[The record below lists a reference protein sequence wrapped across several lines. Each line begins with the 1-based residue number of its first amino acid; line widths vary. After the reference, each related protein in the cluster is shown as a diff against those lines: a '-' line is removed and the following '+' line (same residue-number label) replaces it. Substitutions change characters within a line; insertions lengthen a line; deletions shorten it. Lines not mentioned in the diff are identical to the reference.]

1 MSNRSDNGQIA
12 ESIGPLLAQHP
23 DETGVLPLTD
33 SQEAF
38 AARIQLAGQAEFTLD
53 LQYYI
58 WRNDR
63 TGALMFEAI
72 HKAADRGVKVRLLLD
87 DINTAG
93 LDAVLTGLQAHPNI
107 EIRLFNPLRMRWPR
121 FINYLYDL
129 RRINRRM
136 HNKAFIV
143 DGQMLISGG
152 RNISDEYFG
161 ANDDLL
167 FADLDALMIG
177 DVVGRVSQMFDNF
190 WNCDSAVPL
199 GELMTIAKPKP
210 LSALSERASVVE
222 SDPGAQEYVEAIE
235 KLSFFQKVKE
245 HELDFVWARVDMV
258 CDPPSKGLGKAKPHQ
273 LIGHQL
279 QQAIGEPSSHIN
291 LVSPYFVPTRAGVD
305 QLVKFAR
312 QGITIAILTNSLAA
326 TDVAVVHAGYAKWR
340 KRLLRAGIQLFE
352 LQRLSPLARR
362 QERKERRK
370 RMKGKKGRFGSSA
383 SSLHAKTFEV
393 DHERV
398 FFGSFNFDPRSV
410 QLNTELGFVIHSDKL
425 ARMIAREFSKT
436 VPHYAYK
443 VDLIDNKIVW
453 EERLGREVTR
463 YRHEPV
469 ASWWRR
475 VATRILERLPID
487 WLL

>member
-1 MSNRSDNGQIA
+1 MSKTDTGRIA
-12 ESIGPLLAQHP
+12 ESIGPLLAEHP

-38 AARIQLAGQAEFTLD
+38 AARIQLAEQAEFTLD

-93 LDAVLTGLQAHPNI
+93 MDSVLTGLQSHANI
-107 EIRLFNPLRMRWPR
+107 EIRLFNPLRIRWPR
-121 FINYLYDL
+121 FINYLYDFP
-129 RRINRRM
+129 RINRRM

-143 DGQMLISGG
+143 DGQLLISGG

-161 ANDDLL
+161 ATDDLL

-177 DVVGRVSQMFDNF
+177 DVVTRVADLFQQF
-190 WNCDSAVPL
+190 WDCDSAVPL
-199 GELMTIAKPKP
+199 GELMTLVRPQSLAK
-210 LSALSERASVVE
+210 LSERASVVE
-222 SDPGAQEYVEAIE
+222 SDPGARDYVEAIE
-235 KLSFFQKVKE
+235 KLSFFKKVRE
-245 HELDFVWARVDMV
+245 HELDFVWAETEMV
-258 CDPPSKGLGKAKPHQ
+258 CDAPSKGLGKAKPHQ

-279 QQAIGEPSSHIN
+279 QKAVGEPASHIN
-291 LVSPYFVPTRAGVD
+291 LVSPYFVPTRVGVD
-305 QLVKFAR
+305 QLVKYAE
-312 QGITIAILTNSLAA
+312 QGIEIAILTNSLAA

-362 QERKERRK
+362 QERKQRRQ

-383 SSLHAKTFEV
+383 SSLHAKTFEI

-398 FFGSFNFDPRSV
+398 FFGSFNFDPRSA
-410 QLNTELGFVIHSDKL
+410 QLNTELGFVIHSCKL
-425 ARMIAREFSKT
+425 ARMIAKEFSKT

-443 VDLIDNKIVW
+443 IALVDNKIVW

-463 YRHEPV
+463 YHQEPS
-469 ASWWRR
+469 ASLWRR
-475 VATRILERLPID
+475 AATRVLERLPID